1 MVVVVGKWEGTGE
14 DAHRQ
19 RVVTQSHSLSLAVS
33 SARDVFSVML
43 PVGQNVRSA
52 GD

>member
-1 MVVVVGKWEGTGE
+1 MVVVGKWEGSEE
-14 DAHRQ
+14 DTHHQ
-19 RVVTQSHSLSLAVS
+19 RVVTQSHSLSLAVTA
-33 SARDVFSVML
+33 ARDVFSVMP